1 MKRLATFVALLGLA
15 LVASPGCNRYDDND
29 LKLITVYSAKMTCS
43 CLFVMKR
50 DEAFC
55 KEWARQEPNVKT
67 VSIDYDDKQVEAQ
80 ALTLWAAKA
89 RFVDARRGCVVEGQN
104 E

>member
-1 MKRLATFVALLGLA
+1 MKRAVVLA
-15 LVASPGCNRYDDND
+15 LTTLLLLACNRYDDND

-55 KEWARQEPNVKT
+55 SEWARQDPNVKT
-67 VSIDYDDKQVEAQ
+67 VSIDYKAKRVEAQ
-80 ALTLWAAKA
+80 ALSLWAANA
-89 RFVDARRGCVVEGQN
+89 HFVDQRRGCVVEG

>member
-1 MKRLATFVALLGLA
+1 MKRALLAVALVMALG
-15 LVASPGCNRYDDND
+15 CDRYDDND
-29 LKLITVYSAKMTCS
+29 MKLITVYSAKMTCS

-55 KEWARQEPNVKT
+55 REWARQDPNVKT
-67 VSIDYDDKQVEAQ
+67 VSIDYEKRRVEAQ
-80 ALTLWAAKA
+80 ALGLWAAKA
-89 RFVDARRGCVVEGQN
+89 HFVDQRRGCVVEG